1 MNFYLQ
7 FFCFYPKYLVFNV
20 SRETYKIIPRC
31 KFNGGYFYKYKGSFP
46 GSPAFLGYFLEV
58 FSNFLILTKHL
69 SPSAFGN
76 SKEILSS
83 NFPPNNLIALLA

>member
-46 GSPAFLGYFLEV
+46 ACLFKYDIESDTVLYAGYLMRDGMEGIFQIER
-58 FSNFLILTKHL
+58 TDQ
-69 SPSAFGN
+69 
-76 SKEILSS
+76 E
-83 NFPPNNLIALLA
+83 